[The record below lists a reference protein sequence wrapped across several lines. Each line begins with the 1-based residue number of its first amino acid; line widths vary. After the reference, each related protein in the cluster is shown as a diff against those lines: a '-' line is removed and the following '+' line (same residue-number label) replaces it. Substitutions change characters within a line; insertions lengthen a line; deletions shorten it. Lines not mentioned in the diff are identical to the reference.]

1 MKKGKIITT
10 AIIKGGTGKTT
21 TAAALAQA
29 AVKDKRKV
37 LAVDLDPQANFS
49 YCLNADPNAP
59 GSWQALNGA
68 DPQEVIQKTPQGLYC
83 IAGSANLAEEKTA
96 AASALRLKK
105 FLDPI
110 KNDYDYIVIDTPPQ
124 LSDLT
129 YNALYASDIVII
141 PLEADNYSLQGFY
154 NLLNISA
161 VLNKQNDNPPKYG
174 AIITRYDN
182 RPRINK
188 FYKEEIENAGEQY
201 GAPLL
206 ATIRKG
212 VAIQEAQA
220 FRISLFDD
228 NPNSKPALDYWELY
242 KKIKKM

>member
-1 MKKGKIITT
+1 MKKGKIITA

-21 TAAALAQA
+21 TAAAIAQA
-29 AVKDKRKV
+29 AVKDKKKV
-37 LAVDLDPQANFS
+37 LAVDLDPQTNFS
-49 YCLNADPNAP
+49 YCLNADLNAP

-68 DPQEVIQKTPQGLYC
+68 DPEEVIQKTPQGIYC

-110 KNDYDYIVIDTPPQ
+110 KNDYDFIIIDTPPQ

-129 YNALYASDIVII
+129 FNALYTSDIVII

-161 VLNKQNDNPPKYG
+161 VLHEKSSTPPKYG
-174 AIITRYDN
+174 IVITRYDN
-182 RPRINK
+182 RSRINK
-188 FYKEEIENAGEQY
+188 FYREEIENAGNQC

-206 ATIRKG
+206 ATIPNGKA
-212 VAIQEAQA
+212 VKEAQA
-220 FRISLFDD
+220 FKLSLFEDSPD
-228 NPNSKPALDYWELY
+228 SKPALEYWELY

>member
-1 MKKGKIITT
+1 MKKGKIITA

-21 TAAALAQA
+21 TAAAIAQA
-29 AVKDKRKV
+29 AVKDKKKV

-49 YCLNADPNAP
+49 YCLNADLNAP

-68 DPQEVIQKTPQGLYC
+68 DPKEVIQKTPQGLYC

-110 KNDYDYIVIDTPPQ
+110 KNDYDYIVIDTPTL

-129 YNALYASDIVII
+129 FNALYTSDIVII
-141 PLEADNYSLQGFY
+141 PLEADNYSLKGFY

-161 VLNKQNDNPPKYG
+161 VLHEKNSNPPQYG
-174 AIITRYDN
+174 IVITRYDN
-182 RPRINK
+182 RSRINK
-188 FYKEEIENAGEQY
+188 FYKEEIENAGNQC

-206 ATIRKG
+206 ATIPNGKA
-212 VAIQEAQA
+212 VKEAQA
-220 FRISLFDD
+220 FKLSLFEDSPD
-228 NPNSKPALDYWELY
+228 SKPALEYWELY

>member
-29 AVKDKRKV
+29 AVKDKKKV

-49 YCLNADPNAP
+49 YCLNADTNTA

-68 DPQEVIQKTPQGLYC
+68 DPEEVIQKTPQGIYC

-96 AASALRLKK
+96 AASALRLKR
-105 FLDPI
+105 FLDLI

-161 VLNKQNDNPPKYG
+161 VLNEQNDNPPKYG
-174 AIITRYDN
+174 TIITRYDN

-188 FYKEEIENAGEQY
+188 FYKEEIESAGDQY

-220 FRISLFDD
+220 FRISLFEDS
-228 NPNSKPALDYWELY
+228 PGSKPALDYWELY